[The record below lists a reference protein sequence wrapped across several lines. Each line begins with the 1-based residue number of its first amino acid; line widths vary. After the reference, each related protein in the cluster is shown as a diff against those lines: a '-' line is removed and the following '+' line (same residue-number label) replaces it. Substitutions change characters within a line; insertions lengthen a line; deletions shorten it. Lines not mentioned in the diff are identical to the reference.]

1 MPKRRT
7 ARSTSREASRRQPPS
22 SQARLGPGLI
32 TGAADDDPSGIIT
45 YSQAG
50 AQFGYQMGWTVV
62 LTYPLMVAIQLVSAE
77 IGRVSGRGLAE
88 NIARHFPP
96 LAYPVVTMLLIA
108 NTFNIAADI
117 GAMAE
122 CLRLIAGGSAVVYAL
137 GFGLVCLALQIWLS
151 YRQYV
156 RYLKWLTL
164 TLFAYVAVVFT
175 VNVPWREV
183 LLGVVW
189 PRISFSS
196 QMLTVIVA
204 VFGTT
209 ISPYLFFWQAVQE
222 AEDVRTDPR
231 AHPLRQR
238 RGGARQQL
246 GRIELDTYIGMAFS
260 NLVALFVMISAAVAL
275 HSAGAKEIRTA
286 VEAAQALQ
294 PLAGN
299 FAVALFSMG
308 IIGTGLLAVP
318 VLAGS
323 AAYAVAA
330 ILHWRR
336 GLDLKLHQAR
346 GFYLI
351 VGLATIGG
359 AVLDVVKL
367 DPIKALFW
375 AAVINGIVAVPV
387 MVTMLLLA
395 TKRSVMGDFVITRR
409 LQLGGWLATGAMA
422 GAVIAMLVA

>member
-1 MPKRRT
+1 MRKRRT
-7 ARSTSREASRRQPPS
+7 ARSASRQASGRELQS
-22 SQARLGPGLI
+22 SEARLGPGLI

-62 LTYPLMVAIQLVSAE
+62 LTYPLMVAIQLISAQ

-96 LAYPVVTMLLIA
+96 LAYPVVALLLIA

-122 CLRLIAGGSAVVYAL
+122 CLRLILGGSAVVYAL

-189 PRISFSS
+189 PRISFTS

-204 VFGTT
+204 VLGTT

-222 AEDVRTDPR
+222 AEDVRTDPNAR
-231 AHPLRQR
+231 PLRQR
-238 RGGARQQL
+238 RAGARRQL
-246 GRIELDTYIGMAFS
+246 GRIELDTYVGMAFS
-260 NLVALFVMISAAVAL
+260 NLVALFVMISAAAAL
-275 HSAGAKEIRTA
+275 HSTGAKEIGTA
-286 VEAAQALQ
+286 AEAAQALQ
-294 PLAGN
+294 PLAGD
-299 FAVALFSMG
+299 FAVLLFTLG

-351 VGLATIGG
+351 VGLATVGG
-359 AVLDVVKL
+359 SVLDVVKL

-375 AAVINGIVAVPV
+375 AAVINGVVAVPV

-395 TKRSVMGDFVITRR
+395 AKRSVMGKFAITRR
-409 LQLGGWLATGAMA
+409 LQVGGWLATTAMA
-422 GAVIAMLVA
+422 CAVAAMLIA

>member
-1 MPKRRT
+1 
-7 ARSTSREASRRQPPS
+7 
-22 SQARLGPGLI
+22 
-32 TGAADDDPSGIIT
+32 
-45 YSQAG
+45 
-50 AQFGYQMGWTVV
+50 
-62 LTYPLMVAIQLVSAE
+62 
-77 IGRVSGRGLAE
+77 
-88 NIARHFPP
+88 
-96 LAYPVVTMLLIA
+96 
-108 NTFNIAADI
+108 
-117 GAMAE
+117 
-122 CLRLIAGGSAVVYAL
+122 VYAL

-183 LLGVVW
+183 LLGAVW

-204 VFGTT
+204 VLGTT

-222 AEDVRTDPR
+222 AEDVKTDPR
-231 AHPLRQR
+231 AHPLRTR
-238 RGGARQQL
+238 RDSAKRQL

-260 NLVALFVMISAAVAL
+260 NLVALFVMISAAAAL
-275 HSAGAKEIRTA
+275 HSSGATEIGTA
-286 VEAAQALQ
+286 AEAAQALQ
-294 PLAGN
+294 PIAGD

-308 IIGTGLLAVP
+308 IVGTGLLAVP

-323 AAYAVAA
+323 AAYSVAA

-351 VGLATIGG
+351 VGLATLGG
-359 AVLDVVKL
+359 VVLDVVKL

-375 AAVINGIVAVPV
+375 AAVINGVVAVPV
-387 MVTMLLLA
+387 MITMLLLA
-395 TKRSVMGDFVITRR
+395 TRRSVMGAFAITRR
-409 LQLGGWLATGAMA
+409 LQVGGWLATSAMA
-422 GAVIAMLVA
+422 AAVVAMLVA